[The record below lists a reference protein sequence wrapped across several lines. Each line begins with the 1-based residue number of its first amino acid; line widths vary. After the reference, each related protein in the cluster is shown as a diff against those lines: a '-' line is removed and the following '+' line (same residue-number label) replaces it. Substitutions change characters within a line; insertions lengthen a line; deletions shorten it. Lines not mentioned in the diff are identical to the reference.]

1 MSERTARP
9 RRWLA
14 VAGALPLV
22 LAVVAACAS
31 SPTVISIASPT
42 PTTSQPSPTPTAPP
56 TPTPTPTPTTHAPL
70 KPTPRALA
78 DKAVRRLTVQ
88 LPAGA
93 FSVAALNTKTGAR
106 YSYGAAGGMRTGSVI
121 KLCILEALL
130 LAHQDAHT
138 QVTDS
143 ENKTATAMIEHSDNA
158 ATEEMYDVIGGRDGL
173 VAALRRFGMKH
184 TVAGPL
190 PNYWGLTVTSAPDY
204 LTVLGNL
211 VSAKPLDSYSRGYA
225 LNLMRHVES
234 DQRWGVGV
242 VADPGTAFANKNG
255 WLAVDQ
261 DNPGG
266 LGDHGLWLVNS
277 VGVLTVH
284 HQQVLMAVF
293 TQHGESFEDGVE
305 LVESLAKAIAP
316 AVAG

>member
-1 MSERTARP
+1 
-9 RRWLA
+9 
-14 VAGALPLV
+14 V
-22 LAVVAACAS
+22 
-31 SPTVISIASPT
+31 
-42 PTTSQPSPTPTAPP
+42 
-56 TPTPTPTPTTHAPL
+56 
-70 KPTPRALA
+70 A
-78 DKAVRRLTVQ
+78 DKAVRRLTAQ

-93 FSVAALNTKTGAR
+93 FSVAAVSTKTGAR

-138 QVTDS
+138 HVTDS
-143 ENKTATAMIEHSDNA
+143 ENKLATAMIEHSDNA
-158 ATEEMYDVIGGRDGL
+158 ATEEMYDAIGGRDGL

-204 LTVLGNL
+204 LAVLGNL
-211 VSAKPLDSYSRGYA
+211 VSAKPLDAYSRGYA

-242 VADPGTAFANKNG
+242 VADPGTTFANKNG

-266 LGDHGLWLVNS
+266 LGDDGLWLVNS

-293 TQHGESFEDGVE
+293 TQHGESFEDGIE
-305 LVESLAKAIAP
+305 LVEALAKAIAP

>member
-1 MSERTARP
+1 MVVRAP
-9 RRWLA
+9 L
-14 VAGALPLV
+14 LV
-22 LAVVAACAS
+22 LGVVAVAVVAACAS
-31 SPTVISIASPT
+31 RQSAASTGPAT
-42 PTTSQPSPTPTAPP
+42 PTTSQP
-56 TPTPTPTPTTHAPL
+56 TPTPTPTPKRLPTHLPTPTTHPPT
-70 KPTPRALA
+70 KPTPRALS
-78 DKAVRRLTVQ
+78 DKAVRRLTAQ
-88 LPAGA
+88 LPVGA
-93 FSVAALNTKTGAR
+93 FSVAALSTKTGVR
-106 YSYGAAGGMRTGSVI
+106 YSYGATGGMRAGSVI

-130 LAHQDAHT
+130 LEHQDAHT
-138 QVTDS
+138 HVTDA

-158 ATEEMYDVIGGRDGL
+158 ATEALYDTIGERDGL
-173 VAALRRFGMKH
+173 VAAIRRLGMKS
-184 TVAGPL
+184 TIAGPS

-204 LTVLGNL
+204 LAVLGNL
-211 VSAKPLDSYSRGYA
+211 VSAAPLSAYSRGYA
-225 LNLMRHVES
+225 LDLIRHVES

-242 VADPGTAFANKNG
+242 VADPHTTFANKNG

-284 HQQVLMAVF
+284 HQRVLIAVF